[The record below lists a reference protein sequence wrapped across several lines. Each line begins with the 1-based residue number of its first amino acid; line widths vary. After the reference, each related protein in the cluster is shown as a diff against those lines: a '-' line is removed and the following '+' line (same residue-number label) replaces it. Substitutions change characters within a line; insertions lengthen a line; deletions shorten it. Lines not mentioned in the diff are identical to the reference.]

1 MIKKIFFSILVFYL
15 TLEVSLRIS
24 GKFKSPNEISTGEY
38 YCQYRQKS
46 PTWYHYYKP
55 NYTHLYK
62 QLEFEYTNTYNE
74 LGSREKPFIAFL
86 NDTTAKKIVCLG
98 DSFTHGDGTSYDSSW
113 VKQFEKNININK
125 KNKTK
130 LYNAG
135 TCGSDVFF
143 NNKLLVK
150 DLIKLKPKLVIEC
163 VNTSDILDVIKR
175 GGDERFNEDGTTL
188 GKVGPKW
195 EVIYQ
200 YSHVFRG
207 IIHVFFKYNR
217 NLIKRSELNQKKS
230 KAIQMIKQK
239 TEETASF
246 CKKNGIPYILLIQP
260 IPEDLKINQNQP
272 LLFINQLSELPYS
285 INLFKPMHKYYLLN
299 HIENDSWDL
308 NGHFN
313 SNGYLVLANVI
324 FEELQKKNE
333 LQYLF
338 N

>member
-24 GKFKSPNEISTGEY
+24 GIFKSPNEITTGDY

-55 NYTHLYK
+55 NYTHLFK
-62 QLEFEYTNTYNE
+62 QKEFEYTNTYNE

-86 NDTTAKKIVCLG
+86 KDTNSKKIVCLG
-98 DSFTHGDGTSYDSSW
+98 DSFTEGDGTCYDSSW
-113 VKQFEKNININK
+113 VRQFEKKINLNSKYKI
-125 KNKTK
+125 K

-143 NNKLLVK
+143 NYKLLVN
-150 DLIKLKPKLVIEC
+150 DLYKMKPHLVIEC

-175 GGDERFNEDGTTL
+175 GGNERFNEDGTTS

-195 EVIYQ
+195 ELVYK
-200 YSHVFRG
+200 YSYVFRG
-207 IIHVFFKYNR
+207 IIHGYFKFNR
-217 NLIKRSELNQKKS
+217 NLIK
-230 KAIQMIKQK
+230 K
-239 TEETASF
+239 TELEQQEIKAVQLIQLKIKETASF
-246 CKKNGIPYILLIQP
+246 CRKNRVPYIILIQP
-260 IPEDLKINQNQP
+260 TPSDLMVNQTQP
-272 LLFINQLSELPYS
+272 LHFINQLTVLPYS
-285 INLFKPMHKYYLLN
+285 VNLFKPLHKYYKI
-299 HIENDSWDL
+299 HSVEADSWDL

-313 SNGYLVLANVI
+313 SNGYLVLGNII
-324 FEELQKKNE
+324 FEELQKKKE
-333 LQYLF
+333 LQTLF

>member
-1 MIKKIFFSILVFYL
+1 MLKKIFFSILVFYL

-24 GKFKSPNEISTGEY
+24 GKFKNSNEIATGNY
-38 YCQYRQKS
+38 YCQYRQKIPS
-46 PTWYHYYKP
+46 WYYYYKP

-125 KNKTK
+125 KNKIK

-150 DLIKLKPKLVIEC
+150 DLIKLKPQLVIEC

-175 GGDERFNEDGTTL
+175 GGDERFNEDGTTS

-207 IIHVFFKYNR
+207 IIHNFFEYNR

-239 TEETASF
+239 TEETALF

-260 IPEDLKINQNQP
+260 IPADLKFNQTQP

-285 INLFKPMHKYYLLN
+285 VNLFKPMHKYYLLH
-299 HIENDSWDL
+299 HIENDSWEL

-313 SNGYLVLANVI
+313 SNGYFVLGNI
-324 FEELQKKNE
+324 IYDELHQKKE